1 MLVLLIMLV
10 VGVIS
15 RKAGITDDV
24 GNKKLSRLLINVCQS
39 AMMLSSVMNSETELS
54 ITAVFKI
61 IGVSMLLYVLLI
73 AFSYL
78 VPLVL
83 HAPRQDRK
91 LYRFMSIFGNV
102 GFMGFPV
109 ISSIFGSEAVFY
121 ASLFNIPFNL
131 LMYTLGI
138 SLASGEGVQ
147 KEKLSIK
154 SIFNVPLVATLVSL
168 AIFLL
173 HIQFPYAITE
183 ATSMLGDMVVPA
195 AMIVIGTSLGG
206 MSLKKMLGNW
216 RLYIFTPIKL
226 IVLPIVVY
234 YLFGLFVHDEM
245 VLGIATVMAAL
256 PVATNCTM
264 LCLEYGGNED
274 LASSATF
281 MTTVL
286 SVATIPL
293 IVYLLLI

>member
-138 SLASGEGVQ
+138 SLASGEG
-147 KEKLSIK
+147 
-154 SIFNVPLVATLVSL
+154 IFNVPLVATLVSL